1 MATANLSAAP
11 RADVGKGAARKHRAA
26 SRIPAVVYGHHRD
39 PQPLTVDTRELER
52 LLSHIAAE
60 TTVIELSLDGQTLR
74 TLIREVQRD
83 PARRSILHVDFQEL
97 VAGEK
102 VTVDLPIVLTGTP
115 AGVRDGGILDQVM
128 REVTIEVDPANM
140 PDHVELD
147 VSALG
152 INESLHLSD
161 VRLPE
166 GVRVLDDPDA
176 TVCVVSPPRVE
187 AEPAAAA
194 AEAAAEGAPEPEVIR
209 KAKTD
214 EEEGGEEEK

>member
-11 RADVGKGAARKHRAA
+11 RSDVGKGAARKHRAA
-26 SRIPAVVYGHHRD
+26 QRIPAVVYGHHRD

-83 PARRSILHVDFQEL
+83 PVRRRILHVDFQEL

-102 VTVDLPIVLTGTP
+102 VTVDLPIVLVGTP

-128 REVTIEVDPANM
+128 REVSIEVDPANM
-140 PDHVELD
+140 PDHVEMD
-147 VSALG
+147 ASGLG
-152 INESLHLSD
+152 INDSLHVRDL
-161 VRLPE
+161 RLPE
-166 GVRVLDDPDA
+166 GVRVLDDDDA
-176 TVCVVSPPRVE
+176 TVCVVSPPRIE
-187 AEPAAAA
+187 AEPVATEAA
-194 AEAAAEGAPEPEVIR
+194 AEAPAEPEVIR
-209 KAKTD
+209 KTKTD
-214 EEEGGEEEK
+214 EDEGEGEK

>member
-11 RADVGKGAARKHRAA
+11 RSDVGKGAARKHRAA

-83 PARRSILHVDFQEL
+83 PVRRSVLHVDFQEL

-102 VTVDLPIVLTGTP
+102 VTVDLPIVLVGTP
-115 AGVRDGGILDQVM
+115 QGVRDGGILDQVM
-128 REVTIEVDPANM
+128 RQVTIEVDPAHM
-140 PDHVELD
+140 PDHAELD

-152 INESLHLSD
+152 INESLHVSD
-161 VRLPE
+161 LRLPE
-166 GVRVLDDPDA
+166 GVRVMDAMDA

-187 AEPAAAA
+187 AEPVP
-194 AEAAAEGAPEPEVIR
+194 AEAAAEAPAEPEVIR

-214 EEEGGEEEK
+214 EDEGEGEK